1 MKRFICL
8 LLATSLLCGFAA
20 GCGKG
25 KQKEAESK
33 VSSEAVHTHTFSEWN
48 IEKEPT
54 CSQTGQKVR
63 RCKCGKR
70 EMLLVAKEP
79 HNYVAGACTGCGQ
92 PDPSIEK

>member
-1 MKRFICL
+1 MKKIVCL

-48 IEKEPT
+48 IEKDPT

-63 RCKCGKR
+63 RCKCGHR

-79 HNYVAGACTGCGQ
+79 HNYVAGACTGCGK
-92 PDPSIEK
+92 PDPSIEQ